1 MHQRHTGIPAA
12 RQAVR
17 CSRAAVQ
24 QRNRLLFLSFSLVFF
39 VLLFF
44 GVTTASHA
52 EALSGPAM
60 DTVAHQLASRSG
72 VPVLLPHSMRLTDYQ
87 GKPFHYYAV
96 VEDVGA
102 RGYAVRIQDTPDC
115 DYMACLVGYI
125 TATKS
130 GVPPHGEEQVALA
143 NGVHGVYTPMQLK
156 VASDVAFWRDGVQ
169 YHFRLG
175 TSNQQKA
182 RLIQIANAAIQNG
195 PARSQPAGL
204 IAAHHRT
211 QQPGIG
217 ASPAHRA

>member
-1 MHQRHTGIPAA
+1 MHRHHTGIPAA
-12 RQAVR
+12 RQAVCCNR
-17 CSRAAVQ
+17 TAAQ
-24 QRNRLLFLSFSLVFF
+24 QRKRLLFLSFSFVFF
-39 VLLFF
+39 VLLFL
-44 GVTTASHA
+44 GATTASHA
-52 EALSGPAM
+52 EALSGPAL
-60 DTVAHQLASRSG
+60 DSVAHQLASRSG
-72 VPVLLPHSMRLTDYQ
+72 VPVLLPHTMKLTDYQ
-87 GKPFHYYAV
+87 GKTFRYYAV

-102 RGYAVRIQDTPDC
+102 RGYALRIQDTPEC

-130 GVPPHGEEQVALA
+130 GVPPHGDEQIALA
-143 NGVHGVYTPMQLK
+143 NGVRGVYTPMQLK
-156 VASDVAFWRDGVQ
+156 VAADVAFWRDGVQ

-211 QQPGIG
+211 SRAGSMA
-217 ASPAHRA
+217 ASAHHA

>member
-1 MHQRHTGIPAA
+1 MHRHHTGIPAA
-12 RQAVR
+12 RQAVCCNR
-17 CSRAAVQ
+17 TAAQ
-24 QRNRLLFLSFSLVFF
+24 QRKRLLFLSFSFVFF

-44 GVTTASHA
+44 GMVTASHA
-52 EALSGPAM
+52 ETQSGPAL
-60 DTVAHQLASRSG
+60 DTVAHQLASHSG
-72 VPVLLPHSMRLTDYQ
+72 VPVLLPRSMQLTDYQ

-102 RGYAVRIQDTPDC
+102 RGYALRIQDTPEC

-130 GVPPHGEEQVALA
+130 GVPPHGDEQVALA

-156 VASDVAFWRDGVQ
+156 VAAEVAFWRDGVQ

-211 QQPGIG
+211 PRSGIN
-217 ASPAHRA
+217 ATPAHRA